1 MGIFYIIVAIRYKS
15 LIPLMYIF
23 IAFEY
28 SFRVILGHLKPIATA
43 GTAPGSILNYI
54 MIPLALLSFIASI
67 NNAKNEK

>member
-15 LIPLMYIF
+15 LIRLMYIF
-23 IAFEY
+23 IALEY
-28 SFRVILGHLKPIATA
+28 SFRVILGHLKPITTA
-43 GTAPGSILNYI
+43 GTARGSILNYI